1 MATTDFRVGV
11 NGMSA
16 EQGGPTGPDLA
27 SGIDLT
33 EIADGAML
41 QGHVGDEAVLLAR
54 HGDEIFAI
62 GTTCTHYGG
71 PLAEGLMV
79 GDKVHCPWHHACFSL
94 RTGEALQAPALN
106 PVPCWKVVQSDGKV
120 RVTKKSERAPLEAA
134 SSPAPRKG
142 EPPKSIGII
151 GAGAAGSACAEMLR
165 RQGYDGPITMF
176 DPDPAAPYDR
186 PNLSKD
192 YLAGNAPEEWI
203 PLRPSDFYE
212 KHGIEL
218 VREPVASL
226 DAKAKRIA
234 LQNGK
239 TRDFDRILLATG
251 ADPVKLQ
258 LPGSDLSHV
267 HYLRSLADSR
277 AIIAAAKQSK
287 KAVVI
292 GGSFIG
298 LEVAA
303 SLRARELEVHVV
315 APETIPF
322 EKILGREL
330 GEFIRQL
337 HEEKGVNFHLGRT
350 AKSIAA
356 DSVTLDDGSTIAGV
370 DLVVLGVGVRPRVKL
385 AEDAGLEMDKGV
397 SVSELLET
405 SVPGVFAVG
414 DIARWPDPHT
424 GKNIRVEHWVVAQR
438 QGQHAAKN
446 LLGAAEPFAAVPFF
460 WSQHYDTVV
469 TYVGHAER
477 WDRIDIQGSIPDRD
491 CVLAYRDGKKTPAVA
506 AIFRDVES
514 LTAEQMMERGD
525 WDGLREMLG

>member
-1 MATTDFRVGV
+1 
-11 NGMSA
+11 MSA

-27 SGIDLT
+27 AGIELS

-41 QGHVGDEAVLLAR
+41 QGHVGEEAVLLAR
-54 HGDEIFAI
+54 QGDEIFAI
-62 GTTCTHYGG
+62 GSTCTHYGG

-79 GDKVHCPWHHACFSL
+79 GDTVHCPWHHACFNL
-94 RTGEALQAPALN
+94 RTGEALHAPALN

-120 RVTKKSERAPLEAA
+120 RVTKKSEREPLEVA

-142 EPPKSIGII
+142 EAPKSIGII

-176 DPDPAAPYDR
+176 DPDPSAPYDR

-203 PLRPSDFYE
+203 PLRPTDFYAQ
-212 KHGIEL
+212 HRIEL
-218 VREPVASL
+218 VREAVTSL

-239 TRDFDRILLATG
+239 TRDFDRILIATG
-251 ADPVKLQ
+251 ADPVKLP
-258 LPGSDLSHV
+258 LPGSELQHV

-277 AIIAAAKQSK
+277 AIIAAAKASK

-292 GGSFIG
+292 GASFIG

-303 SLRARELEVHVV
+303 SLRARDLEVHVA
-315 APETIPF
+315 APEKIPF

-330 GEFIRQL
+330 GEFIQQL
-337 HEEKGVNFHLGRT
+337 HEEKGVHFHLGRT

-385 AEDAGLEMDKGV
+385 AEDAGLAMDKGV

-405 SVPGVFAVG
+405 SAPGVFAVG
-414 DIARWPDPHT
+414 DIARWPDPYT
-424 GKNIRVEHWVVAQR
+424 GKKIRVEHWVVAQR
-438 QGQHAAKN
+438 QGQHAAKT
-446 LLGAAEPFAAVPFF
+446 LLGSPEPFTAVPFF
-460 WSQHYDTVV
+460 WSQHYDT
-469 TYVGHAER
+469 TIAYVGHAEG
-477 WDRIDIQGSIPDRD
+477 WDKIDIQGSIPDRD
-491 CVLAYRDGKKTPAVA
+491 CVVAYRDGKKTTAVA
-506 AIFRDVES
+506 SIFRDIES
-514 LTAEQMMERGD
+514 LTAEEMMERGD
-525 WDGLREMLG
+525 WEGLLKAV

>member
-1 MATTDFRVGV
+1 
-11 NGMSA
+11 MSA

-41 QGHVGDEAVLLAR
+41 QGHVGEDAVLLAR
-54 HGDEIFAI
+54 QGDEIFAI
-62 GTTCTHYGG
+62 GSTCTHYGG

-79 GDKVHCPWHHACFSL
+79 GDTVHCPWHHACFSL
-94 RTGEALQAPALN
+94 RTGEALHAPALN
-106 PVPCWKVVQSDGKV
+106 PVPCWKVVQNDGKV
-120 RVTKKSERAPLEAA
+120 RVTKKSEREPLEVA
-134 SSPAPRKG
+134 SAPVPKKG

-165 RQGYDGPITMF
+165 RQGYHGPITMF

-203 PLRPSDFYE
+203 PIRQGDFYE
-212 KHGIEL
+212 QHGIEL
-218 VREPVASL
+218 VREPVTSL

-234 LQNGK
+234 LRNGE
-239 TRDFDRILLATG
+239 TREFDRILIATG
-251 ADPVKLQ
+251 ADPVRLP
-258 LPGSDLSHV
+258 LPGGELPHV

-277 AIIAAAKQSK
+277 AIIAAAKNSK
-287 KAVVI
+287 KAVVV
-292 GGSFIG
+292 GASFIG

-315 APETIPF
+315 APEKIPF

-330 GEFIRQL
+330 GEFIQKL
-337 HEEKGVNFHLGRT
+337 HEEKGVIFHLERT
-350 AKSIAA
+350 AKSITA
-356 DSVTLDDGSTIAGV
+356 DSVTLDDGSTISGA
-370 DLVVLGVGVRPRVKL
+370 DLVVLGVGVRPRLKL
-385 AEDAGLEMDKGV
+385 AEDAGLSIEKGV

-405 SVPGVFAVG
+405 SAPGVFAAG

-438 QGQHAAKN
+438 QGQHAARN
-446 LLGAAEPFAAVPFF
+446 LLGASEPFTAVPFF
-460 WSQHYDTVV
+460 WSQHYDTVIA
-469 TYVGHAER
+469 YVGHAER
-477 WDRIDIQGSIPDRD
+477 WDTVDIQGSIPGRD
-491 CVLAYRDGKKTPAVA
+491 CTLAYRDGKKTLAVA
-506 AIFRDVES
+506 SIFRDIES
-514 LTAEQMMERGD
+514 LTAEQMMERND
-525 WDGLREMLG
+525 WEGLLETL

>member
-1 MATTDFRVGV
+1 MDFRVGV
-11 NGMSA
+11 NDMSA
-16 EQGGPTGPDLA
+16 EQSGPTGPDLA
-27 SGIDLT
+27 AGIDLT
-33 EIADGAML
+33 AIADGAML
-41 QGHVGDEAVLLAR
+41 QGHVGEDAVLLAR

-62 GTTCTHYGG
+62 GNTCTHYGG

-79 GDKVHCPWHHACFSL
+79 GDTVHCPWHHACFSL

-120 RVTKKSERAPLEAA
+120 RVTKKSEREPLGLA
-134 SSPAPRKG
+134 SLPAPKKG
-142 EPPKSIGII
+142 VPPKSIGII

-203 PLRPSDFYE
+203 PLRPDDFYE

-218 VREPVASL
+218 VREAVASL

-234 LQNGK
+234 LANGE
-239 TRDFDRILLATG
+239 TRDFDRILIATG
-251 ADPVKLQ
+251 ADPVRLP
-258 LPGSDLSHV
+258 LPGGELPHV

-287 KAVVI
+287 KAVVV
-292 GGSFIG
+292 GASFIG

-315 APETIPF
+315 APEKIPF

-330 GEFIRQL
+330 GEFIQKL
-337 HEEKGVNFHLGRT
+337 HEEKGVVFHLGRT
-350 AKSIAA
+350 SKSIAA
-356 DSVTLDDGSTIAGV
+356 DAVTLDDGSTIAGA

-385 AEDAGLEMDKGV
+385 AEDAGLAMEKGI
-397 SVSELLET
+397 SVSDLLET
-405 SVPGVFAVG
+405 SAPGVFAVG
-414 DIARWPDPHT
+414 DIARWPDRHS
-424 GKNIRVEHWVVAQR
+424 GQKIRVEHWVVAQR

-446 LLGAAEPFAAVPFF
+446 LLGASEPFTAVPFF
-460 WSQHYDTVV
+460 WSQHYDTVIA
-469 TYVGHAER
+469 YVGHAEK
-477 WDRIDIQGSIPDRD
+477 WDKIDIQGSIPDRD
-491 CVLAYRDGKKTPAVA
+491 CVLAYRDGKRTMAVA
-506 AIFRDVES
+506 SIFRDIES
-514 LTAEQMMERGD
+514 LTAEQLMERND
-525 WDGLREMLG
+525 WEGLLRV

>member
-1 MATTDFRVGV
+1 
-11 NGMSA
+11 MSA

-27 SGIDLT
+27 SGVDLT

-54 HGDEIFAI
+54 QGDEIFAI
-62 GTTCTHYGG
+62 GATCTHYSG

-79 GDKVHCPWHHACFSL
+79 GDTVHCPWHHACFSL

-106 PVPCWKVVQSDGKV
+106 PVPCWKVEQRDGKV
-120 RVTKKSERAPLEAA
+120 RVTKKSERKPLQPTPT
-134 SSPAPRKG
+134 PAPRKG
-142 EPPKSIGII
+142 DAPKSVGII

-165 RQGYDGPITMF
+165 RQGYDGSITMF

-192 YLAGNAPEEWI
+192 YLAGNAPEDWI
-203 PLRPSDFYE
+203 PLRPRDFYE
-212 KHGIEL
+212 QHGIEL
-218 VREPVASL
+218 VREPVTSL
-226 DAKAKRIA
+226 DAKAKRIV

-239 TRDFDRILLATG
+239 ARDFDRILIATG
-251 ADPVKLQ
+251 ADPVKLP
-258 LPGSDLSHV
+258 LPGNDLPHV

-277 AIIAAAKQSK
+277 AIVAAAKKSK

-292 GGSFIG
+292 GASFIG

-315 APETIPF
+315 APEKLPF
-322 EKILGREL
+322 EKVLGPEL
-330 GEFIRQL
+330 GGFIQKL
-337 HEEKGVNFHLGRT
+337 HQEKGVIFHLERT
-350 AKSIAA
+350 ASSIAA
-356 DSVTLDDGSTIAGV
+356 DSVTLDDGSTIAGA

-385 AEDAGLEMDKGV
+385 AEDAGLAMEKGV

-405 SVPGVFAVG
+405 SASGVFAAG

-424 GKNIRVEHWVVAQR
+424 GKKIRVEHWVVAQR

-460 WSQHYDTVV
+460 WSQHYDTVIA
-469 TYVGHAER
+469 YVGHAEH
-477 WDRIDIQGSIPDRD
+477 WDTIDIQGSIPDRD
-491 CVLAYRDGKKTPAVA
+491 CVLAYRDGSKTPAVA
-506 AIFRDVES
+506 SIFRDVES
-514 LTAEQMMERGD
+514 LTAEQLMERND
-525 WDGLREMLG
+525 WKALLAMGSGL

>member
-1 MATTDFRVGV
+1 MATMDFRVGV
-11 NGMSA
+11 NDMSA
-16 EQGGPTGPDLA
+16 EQSGPTGPDLA
-27 SGIDLT
+27 AGIDLT
-33 EIADGAML
+33 AIADGAML
-41 QGHVGDEAVLLAR
+41 QGHVGEDAVLLAR

-62 GTTCTHYGG
+62 GNTCTHYGG

-79 GDKVHCPWHHACFSL
+79 GDTVHCPWHHACFSL

-120 RVTKKSERAPLEAA
+120 RVTKKSEREPLGLA
-134 SSPAPRKG
+134 SSPAPKKG
-142 EPPKSIGII
+142 VPPKSIGII

-203 PLRPSDFYE
+203 PLRPDDFYE

-218 VREPVASL
+218 VREAVASL

-234 LQNGK
+234 LANGE
-239 TRDFDRILLATG
+239 TRDFDRILIATG
-251 ADPVKLQ
+251 ADPVRLP
-258 LPGSDLSHV
+258 LPGGELPHV

-287 KAVVI
+287 KAVVV
-292 GGSFIG
+292 GASFIG

-315 APETIPF
+315 APEKIPF

-330 GEFIRQL
+330 GEFIQKL
-337 HEEKGVNFHLGRT
+337 HEEKGVVFHLGRT
-350 AKSIAA
+350 SKSIAA
-356 DSVTLDDGSTIAGV
+356 DAVTLDDGSTIAGA

-385 AEDAGLEMDKGV
+385 AEDAGLAMEKGI
-397 SVSELLET
+397 SVSDLLET
-405 SVPGVFAVG
+405 SAPGVFAVG
-414 DIARWPDPHT
+414 DIARWPDRHS
-424 GKNIRVEHWVVAQR
+424 GQKIRVEHWVVAQR

-446 LLGAAEPFAAVPFF
+446 LLGASEPFTAVPFF
-460 WSQHYDTVV
+460 WSQHYDTVIA
-469 TYVGHAER
+469 YVGHAEK
-477 WDRIDIQGSIPDRD
+477 WDKIDIQGSIPDRD
-491 CVLAYRDGKKTPAVA
+491 CVLAYRDGKRTMAVA
-506 AIFRDVES
+506 SIFRDIES
-514 LTAEQMMERGD
+514 LTAEQLMERND
-525 WDGLREMLG
+525 WEGLLRV

>member
-1 MATTDFRVGV
+1 
-11 NGMSA
+11 MSA

-41 QGHVGDEAVLLAR
+41 QGHVGEEAVLLAR
-54 HGDEIFAI
+54 QGDEIFAI
-62 GTTCTHYGG
+62 GSTCTHYGG

-79 GDKVHCPWHHACFSL
+79 GDTVHCPWHHACFSL
-94 RTGEALQAPALN
+94 RTGEALHAPALN
-106 PVPCWKVVQSDGKV
+106 PVSCWKVVQSDGKV
-120 RVTKKSERAPLEAA
+120 RVTKKSDREPLEVA
-134 SSPAPRKG
+134 SSPAPKKG

-165 RQGYDGPITMF
+165 RQGYHGPITMF

-203 PLRPSDFYE
+203 PIRPPDFYE
-212 KHGIEL
+212 QHGIEL
-218 VREPVASL
+218 VREPVTSL

-234 LQNGK
+234 LRNGE
-239 TRDFDRILLATG
+239 TREFDRILIATG
-251 ADPVKLQ
+251 ADPVRLP
-258 LPGSDLSHV
+258 LPGGELPHV

-277 AIIAAAKQSK
+277 AIIAAAKDSK
-287 KAVVI
+287 KAVVV
-292 GGSFIG
+292 GASFIG

-303 SLRARELEVHVV
+303 ALRARELEVHVV
-315 APETIPF
+315 APEKIPF

-330 GEFIRQL
+330 GEFIQKL
-337 HEEKGVNFHLGRT
+337 HEEKGVIFHLERT
-350 AKSIAA
+350 AKSITA
-356 DSVTLDDGSTIAGV
+356 DSVTLDDGSTISGA

-385 AEDAGLEMDKGV
+385 AEDAGLSIEKGV
-397 SVSELLET
+397 AVSELLET
-405 SVPGVFAVG
+405 SAPGVFAVG

-446 LLGAAEPFAAVPFF
+446 LLGASEPFTGVPFF
-460 WSQHYDTVV
+460 WSQHYDTVIA
-469 TYVGHAER
+469 YVGHAER
-477 WDRIDIQGSIPDRD
+477 WDTIDIKGSIPDRD
-491 CVLAYRDGKKTPAVA
+491 CTLAYRDGKKTLAVA
-506 AIFRDVES
+506 SIFRDSER
-514 LTAEQMMERGD
+514 LTAEQMMERN
-525 WDGLREMLG
+525 DGEGLLKTV